1 MTTPFAPIMARPP
14 LVLLAGGETEMVKAV
29 TDILVDDG
37 YQVVRALNAAS
48 TYTLHEQ
55 HEPDLAIIDSRLEGE
70 DPIDVCRK
78 LAAQAGIVP
87 PTMFLLEQTDPFVG
101 DRTIEKAL
109 QVGVIDV
116 IQRPLMINLVRR
128 RIEQLI
134 YTHRTAMNLY
144 KADRRWTQVFED
156 NLAIKLIVDIDHG
169 GAIVHANQAACEY
182 YGYPLEDLRRL
193 SLSDLDATR
202 ESSTKP
208 LQTLFSF
215 RHRTANGEIRDV
227 KLYMGPIDYQ
237 DRELTLCIIQDV
249 TKRREA
255 ESAEREQRTLVEALR
270 ATSATLLTTLDL
282 DELLDQILDYANR
295 IIPNDCTNIMLIDDE
310 GYASVVRFRGYEG
323 RDAEA
328 MMNERLKVSET
339 ANLRQMIETGGA
351 LVIPDTDAYPGWLR
365 VPVAAWIRSHVG
377 APIRIDN
384 EVIGFLTL
392 DSEKPNHYDADDAEK
407 LHALADQAALAVR
420 NARLYR
426 QVVEYS
432 AQLEERVQE
441 RTNELITERGQL
453 RAILDAMT
461 EGVAY
466 AGMVPGESQVK
477 IFYVNPAMTHI
488 TGYSFEEWQE
498 NGIALLQSV
507 GLDEAGYLRAR
518 DTVYNMLIEH
528 GIHRAEARLVRKD
541 RSEYDAATVTSRIT
555 DTEGNIIGAVIVLR
569 DISQEKALQGQK
581 SRFFAHA
588 SHELRT
594 PITNLKTRLYLLRKQ
609 PEKLADHLPVMEDVT
624 ERMKKLVDDL
634 LDISRFERGTIH
646 INRHVTDLCDVVR
659 DTVLIQEPEAER
671 KGLKLTLKLP
681 RTPVRVYIDP
691 DRIGQAVTNLLTNAI
706 NYTPSGGAVSVR
718 VTTAKGERG
727 AVHYS
732 LVEVEDTGI
741 GISRE
746 HMQHIFQPFYRVVSQ
761 VRGTGLGLSITQEI
775 IELHEGRIGVESEPG
790 KGSCFS
796 FWLPLVTDTV
806 DQGSLAATKG

>member
-1 MTTPFAPIMARPP
+1 MTTPFAPIMAKTP

-29 TDILVDDG
+29 TDILVEDG
-37 YQVVRALNAAS
+37 YQVVRALNASS
-48 TYTLHEQ
+48 TYALHEQ
-55 HEPDLAIIDSRLEGE
+55 HEPDLAIIDSRLEGD
-70 DPIDVCRK
+70 DPIDVCRR
-78 LAAQAGIVP
+78 LSVQAGIVS
-87 PTMFLLEQTDPFVG
+87 PTIFLLEQTDPFVAE
-101 DRTIEKAL
+101 RTIEKAL
-109 QVGVIDV
+109 QSGVIDV
-116 IQRPLMINLVRR
+116 IQRPLMVSLVRR

-144 KADRRWTQVFED
+144 KADRRWSQVFED
-156 NLAIKLIVDIDHG
+156 NLAIKLIVDIDNG
-169 GAIVHANQAACEY
+169 GEIVHANQAACEY
-182 YGYPLEDLRRL
+182 YGYALEDLCRL
-193 SLSDLDATR
+193 SLSNLDATR

-215 RHRTANGEIRDV
+215 RHRMASGEIRDV
-227 KLYMGPIDYQ
+227 KMYMGPIDFH

-255 ESAEREQRTLVEALR
+255 ESAERDQRSLVAALR
-270 ATSATLLTTLDL
+270 ATAATLLTTLDI
-282 DELLDQILDYANR
+282 DELLDQILEYAQQ
-295 IIPNDCTNIMLIDDE
+295 IIPNDCTSIMLIDDD
-310 GYASVVRFRGYEG
+310 GYASVARYRGYND
-323 RDAEA
+323 RDADA
-328 MMNERLKVSET
+328 MMQARLNVEAT
-339 ANLRQMIETGGA
+339 ANLRLMKETGQA
-351 LVIPDTDAYPGWLR
+351 VVIPDTATYDGW
-365 VPVAAWIRSHVG
+365 VNVEVASWIRSHVG

-384 EVIGFLTL
+384 QVIGFLTL
-392 DSEKPNHYDADDAEK
+392 DSEKANHYDADDAEK

-426 QVVEYS
+426 QVVDYS

-466 AGMVPGESQVK
+466 ASIVPEESSVR
-477 IFYVNPAMTHI
+477 ISFVNPAMTQI

-498 NGIALLQSV
+498 HGLVLLQGV
-507 GLDEAGYLRAR
+507 GLDEAAYQRTRGA
-518 DTVYNMLIEH
+518 VYAMLIEH
-528 GIHRAEARLVRKD
+528 GIHRAEARLTRKD
-541 RSEYDAATVTSRIT
+541 GTEYDATTVTTRIT
-555 DTEGNIIGAVIVLR
+555 DTDGNVIGAVIVLR

-609 PEKLADHLPVMEDVT
+609 PEKLNDHLPVMEDVT

-634 LDISRFERGTIH
+634 LDISRFERGTIN
-646 INRHVTDLCDVVR
+646 INRHVMDLSDVVR
-659 DTVLIQEPEAER
+659 DTVMIQHPEAER
-671 KGLKLTLKLP
+671 KGLKLHLKLP
-681 RTPVRVYIDP
+681 KSPVRVYIDP
-691 DRIGQAVTNLLTNAI
+691 DRIGQALTNLLTNAI
-706 NYTPSGGAVSVR
+706 NYTPSGGTINVR
-718 VTTAKGERG
+718 VATAKGERG

-732 LVEVEDTGI
+732 LVEVEDSGI
-741 GISRE
+741 GISKD
-746 HMQHIFQPFYRVVSQ
+746 HLQHIFQPFYRVVSQ

-796 FWLPLVTDTV
+796 FWLPLINETVTQENLV
-806 DQGSLAATKG
+806 ATKS